1 MTDIVPEALSDDA
14 ALAYTQQMRQRIVQE
29 IAGTA
34 IPKDADTQKLLLTI
48 LDGMDR
54 NALGTKR
61 LQVEDRNSDAD
72 RKAALLIAEMQT
84 QLGIVNPFQ
93 FGVLG
98 GTTPSHPDRLVDD
111 FTIVPGELD
120 DAPITSNFKDF
131 TAKDV

>member
-1 MTDIVPEALSDDA
+1 MTEIIPEALTDDA

-29 IAGTA
+29 IAGEA
-34 IPKDADTQKLLLTI
+34 VPKDADTQKILLAV

-61 LQVEDRNSDAD
+61 LKVEDKNSDAD
-72 RKAALLIAEMQT
+72 RKAAMLIAEMQT

-93 FGVLG
+93 FGVIG
-98 GTTPSHPDRLVDD
+98 GATPSHPEQLVDD

-120 DAPITSNFKDF
+120 DTPITSNFKDF